1 MKRFKYLVKE
11 YYLNSFPSSYELT
24 SYGKDGWELIEAVKG
39 ERKVAFIFKKEY
51 NE

>member
-24 SYGKDGWELIEAVKG
+24 SYGKDGWELIETVKG
-39 ERKVAFIFKKEY
+39 ERKVAFIF
-51 NE
+51 

>member
-11 YYLNSFPSSYELT
+11 YYLDSFPSSYELS
-24 SYGKDGWELIEAVKG
+24 SYGADGWELVQTVKG
-39 ERKVAFIFKKEY
+39 EKKVAFIFKKEY

>member
-24 SYGKDGWELIEAVKG
+24 SYGKDGWELIETVKG
-39 ERKVAFIFKKEY
+39 ERKVAFIFKKRIQ
-51 NE
+51 